1 MGQLSLALWT
11 PAVGALLIALTP
23 RDRTGLIRVLA
34 LLHSALAAV
43 QIWAILLV
51 FDPSRGDRQLLV
63 RESFHA
69 ETGMSYALGVDGL
82 SLPLVLL
89 TSLVALLALVAAHE
103 IHEHVKSFH
112 VWFLVLETAT
122 LGVFLASD
130 WTLFYMFWE
139 ATLIPLF
146 FLISRWGGPRRGAA
160 SLSFVLYTMGGS
172 VFLLLGLLV
181 LYGAS
186 PAGSFDMEAMAAAGH
201 ALPLGLQIGL
211 LASFFVGFG
220 VKVPVVG
227 LHGWLPLAHVE
238 APTPVSMMLSAVLLK
253 MGAYGLIRAGATLPL
268 AAARLSGVLGA
279 LAVLSILYGGLLA
292 WRQRDLK
299 AMIAYSSVSHMG
311 VVLLGIA
318 TLNGAGLLGAGLM
331 MVAHGLIAALLFFLI
346 GGLVHRAHT
355 RDIGHFGGLARLT
368 PRLAAL
374 TSLVLMA
381 SLGLPGL
388 AGFAAELHA
397 IVGAMQ
403 RWGWAVA
410 LASLGV
416 LVSAAY
422 SVRAIGLVFAGPPRR
437 GMASIADL
445 SRIELLTSLPLA
457 LLVVG
462 LGLAPSLALGLMSS
476 TVDALVPIFK

>member
-23 RDRTGLIRVLA
+23 RDRRGLIRALA
-34 LLHSALAAV
+34 LLHGALAAV
-43 QIWAILLV
+43 QIWATLLS
-51 FDPSRGDRQLLV
+51 FDPSQGGLQLV
-63 RESFHA
+63 ERDSFHA

-89 TSLVALLALVAAHE
+89 TTLVALLALVAAHE
-103 IHEHVKSFH
+103 VTEHVKSFH

-122 LGVFLASD
+122 LGMYLAAD
-130 WTLFYMFWE
+130 WTLFYMFLE

-146 FLISRWGGPRRGAA
+146 FLISRWGGPGRGPAG
-160 SLSFVLYTMGGS
+160 LSFVLYTMGGS

-181 LYGAS
+181 LYGVS
-186 PAGSFDMEAMAAAGH
+186 PTHSFDMEAMAAAGR

-211 LASFFVGFG
+211 LLSFFVGFG

-227 LHGWLPLAHVE
+227 LHGWLPPAYVE
-238 APTPVSMMLSAVLLK
+238 ASTPVSMMLGVLK
-253 MGAYGLIRAGATLPL
+253 VGAYGLIRAGVTLPQG
-268 AAARLSGVLGA
+268 AARLSGALGA
-279 LAVLSILYGGLLA
+279 LAILTILYGGLLA

-318 TLNGAGLLGAGLM
+318 TLNEAGLLGANLM
-331 MVAHGLIAALLFFLI
+331 VVAHGLIAALLFFLV
-346 GGLVHRAHT
+346 GGLARRAKT
-355 RDIGHFGGLARLT
+355 RDIGHFGGLARVT

-403 RWGWAVA
+403 RWGWWVG
-410 LASLGV
+410 LASLGA
-416 LVSAAY
+416 LIGAAY
-422 SVRAIGLVFAGPPRR
+422 AVRSIGLVFAGPPRP
-437 GMASIADL
+437 GMAAIADL
-445 SRIELLTSLPLA
+445 SRIELLASLPLA

-462 LGLAPSLALGLMSS
+462 LGLAPSLALGLMAG
-476 TVDALVPIFK
+476 TVTAIVPVFR